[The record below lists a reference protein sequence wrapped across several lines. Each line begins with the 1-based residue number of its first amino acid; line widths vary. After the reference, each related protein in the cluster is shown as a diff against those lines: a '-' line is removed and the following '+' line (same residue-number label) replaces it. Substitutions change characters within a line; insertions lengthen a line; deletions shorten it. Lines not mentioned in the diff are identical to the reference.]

1 VDKTDKEARLANRVA
16 VGDRMRG
23 FAADPL
29 ISAWFDKA
37 IENQTNAMVD
47 AASRGD
53 EKAMMHAGLSVKVI
67 NEVRQA
73 MLHAEAEGR
82 RASEEIAKRRKRSEQ

>member
-1 VDKTDKEARLANRVA
+1 MDKTDKDTRLANRAA

-23 FAADPL
+23 FAGDPL
-29 ISAWFDKA
+29 IMAWFVKA
-37 IENQTNAMVD
+37 IENQTSAMFE

-53 EKAMMHAGLSVKVI
+53 EKAMMHAGLTVKVI
-67 NEVRQA
+67 KEVREA
-73 MLHAEAEGR
+73 MLHAEAGGR